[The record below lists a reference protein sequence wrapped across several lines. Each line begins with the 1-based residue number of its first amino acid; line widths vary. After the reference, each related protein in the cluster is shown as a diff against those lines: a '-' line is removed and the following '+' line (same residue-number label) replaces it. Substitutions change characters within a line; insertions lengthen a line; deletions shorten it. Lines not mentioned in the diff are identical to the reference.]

1 MMSIVVVF
9 WMYVFLFAII
19 GGMRGWAK
27 ELLVTFSAILA
38 LAISHVL
45 RKYVPLVS
53 GMDEWD
59 INLFW
64 ARVIIL
70 GVLVYFGYQTVVS
83 VQHLASQAVRERM
96 QDSLIGVLLGGVNG
110 YLIAGSVLYY
120 MHVAAYPFPQ
130 VISAP
135 TEPLLM
141 STINLMMLYMPPAL
155 LDEPGIYFA
164 IIIAFVFVIV
174 VYAGDEEIVLF
185 FKKVEEMIS
194 RIAAEFQNVRINK

>member
-45 RKYVPLVS
+45 RRYVPLVS
-53 GMDEWD
+53 AMDEKD

-64 ARVIIL
+64 ARIIIL

-83 VQHLASQAVRERM
+83 VAHLASRAVRERV
-96 QDSLIGVLLGGVNG
+96 QDTLIGVLLGGVNG
-110 YLIAGSVLYY
+110 YFIAGSVLYY
-120 MHVAAYPFPQ
+120 LYQANYPFPRLMTP
-130 VISAP
+130 P
-135 TEPLLM
+135 TEPTLVN
-141 STINLMMLYMPPAL
+141 TVNQMMLYMPPAL
-155 LDEPGIYFA
+155 LGDPGIYFA

-174 VYAGDEEIVLF
+174 VYI
-185 FKKVEEMIS
+185 
-194 RIAAEFQNVRINK
+194 